1 MSDLEKQANIE
12 NMSDD
17 ESLNAEDKQTNKPT
31 FPPVN
36 IKNNSNT
43 SQQSSINPSNIVD
56 LDEDSDD
63 DAPPPPPPPPLI
75 DEDSDDD
82 APPPPIGEDSDD
94 EDVVAA
100 TADVGSDIED
110 MEENM
115 SGDEDDDSIVQS
127 DNENDDD
134 DISID
139 EDSGVINKKKVFAAK
154 KTSSGRIEAMPSTKL
169 NIPTEFEKNDSD
181 YESDNDDEEEDD
193 YLQKFDRELRDNY
206 ILEQHPEAVN
216 HNYDEIYNLAKVQRN
231 KDNIIVD
238 SLHKTIPI
246 LTKYEKTRIIGQRA
260 KQLNNGA
267 KPLVKFSEYII
278 DGYLIA
284 LKELEEKKIPVIIRR
299 PLPTGASEYW
309 HLKDLEILI

>member
-1 MSDLEKQANIE
+1 MSDLEKQSNIE

-43 SQQSSINPSNIVD
+43 SQQSSINPSNMVD

-63 DAPPPPPPPPLI
+63 D
-75 DEDSDDD
+75 D
-82 APPPPIGEDSDD
+82 APPPPNGEDSDD

-100 TADVGSDIED
+100 TADADSDIED

-134 DISID
+134 ISID
-139 EDSGVINKKKVFAAK
+139 EDSGVIHKKKVFAAK
-154 KTSSGRIEAMPSTKL
+154 KTSSSRIEATPSTKL
-169 NIPTEFEKNDSD
+169 NIPIEFEKNDSD

-238 SLHKTIPI
+238 TLHKTIPI

-267 KPLVKFSEYII
+267 KPLVKLTEHII

-299 PLPTGASEYW
+299 PLPNGASEYW

>member
-63 DAPPPPPPPPLI
+63 DAPPPPPLI

-110 MEENM
+110 VEENM

-299 PLPTGASEYW
+299 PLPNGASEYW